1 MENYQ
6 GRPDEALSHARQ
18 SFDLYLATGHRTG
31 QARARTRE
39 GRCLTHL
46 GEYQQALAC
55 SLEAIATQCEL
66 ADKADKYIT
75 AETLKTV
82 GDTHHYLGSYP
93 QAIDYHRQALEL
105 NRQLG
110 DHYAEADTLARLGDA
125 YEAAAEPDSARDAW
139 RQAVAILR
147 DLHHPDA
154 ALILAKLS
162 KLPPR

>member
-18 SFDLYLATGHRTG
+18 SFELYLATGHRTG

-55 SLEAIATQCEL
+55 SLEAIATQREL

-125 YEAAAEPDSARDAW
+125 YEAAAEPDSAWDAW

>member
-1 MENYQ
+1 MLF
-6 GRPDEALSHARQ
+6 RS
-18 SFDLYLATGHRTG
+18 
-31 QARARTRE
+31 
-39 GRCLTHL
+39 
-46 GEYQQALAC
+46 
-55 SLEAIATQCEL
+55 
-66 ADKADKYIT
+66 
-75 AETLKTV
+75 
-82 GDTHHYLGSYP
+82 HHYLGSYP

-139 RQAVAILR
+139 LQAVAILR